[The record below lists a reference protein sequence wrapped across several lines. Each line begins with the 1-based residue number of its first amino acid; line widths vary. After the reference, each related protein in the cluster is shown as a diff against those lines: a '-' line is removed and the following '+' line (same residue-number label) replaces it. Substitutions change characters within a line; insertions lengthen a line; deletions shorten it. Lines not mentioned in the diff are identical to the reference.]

1 VCVWVMAKAGA
12 TDSRGGVLV
21 RQCTAAKQS
30 HSVGGGTVPGF
41 GVRGATT
48 YTREKASS
56 DGNGGAIQTCDL
68 LVVDR
73 SIDTV
78 APVIHEWTYEA
89 MCYDL
94 LPITDN
100 QFSYTT
106 KSTAGKDQKKVVM
119 LGDHDPLW
127 SELRCTPLA
136 SRNRASAPLPSR
148 SDAWGDLRETPLRR
162 HSAQR

>member
-1 VCVWVMAKAGA
+1 MAKAGA
-12 TDSRGGVLV
+12 TDSGGGVLA
-21 RQCTAAKQS
+21 RKCNAARQS

-41 GVRGATT
+41 GLRGATIC
-48 YTREKASS
+48 TRGKPGA

-73 SIDTV
+73 SIDPV
-78 APVIHEWTYEA
+78 APLIHEWTYEA

-106 KSTAGKDQKKVVM
+106 KSTAGKDQKKMVM
-119 LGDHDPLW
+119 LGDQDPLW
-127 SELRCTPLA
+127 SELRCTHLA
-136 SRNRASAPLPSR
+136 SRNSASAATPPR
-148 SDAWGDLRETPLRR
+148 SDHGAI
-162 HSAQR
+162 